1 MRCRRI
7 QEQLDAY
14 LADGEH
20 SLSTPDR
27 EQVENHL
34 RKCKECRRE
43 LSRLRSLHRLL
54 VETPVP
60 PLPEGFASRVVA
72 RAKTRQAVAKTRL
85 AVPVRSRWNAW
96 QRLRLAAG
104 SAAALAVGLAL
115 GAFLG
120 NDVWQ
125 DDAGRRQAAAARQ
138 ADVLAGASFGRLVVG
153 DDDSL
158 ARAYLDLTFGRD
170 G

>member
-20 SLSTPDR
+20 GLPAPDR

-34 RKCKECRRE
+34 RTCKECRRE

-54 VETPVP
+54 AETAVP
-60 PLPEGFASRVVA
+60 PLPEGFAGRVVA
-72 RAKTRQAVAKTRL
+72 RAKTRQAA
-85 AVPVRSRWNAW
+85 PVWSQRGAW

-104 SAAALAVGLAL
+104 SAAALAAGLAL

-125 DDAGRRQAAAARQ
+125 DVAGRRQAAAAQQ
-138 ADVLAGASFGRLVVG
+138 ADVLAGAGFGRIVVD